1 MKMKKFIALLTVA
14 GMTATMAV
22 GCGSSSNETS
32 EVPLYTLL
40 KNHEAREIY
49 DKHFLLK
56 LLSFLLS
63 VLP

>member
-32 EVPLYTLL
+32 DNAADTNTDEEYVKNVLKELGLL
-40 KNHEAREIY
+40 
-49 DKHFLLK
+49 
-56 LLSFLLS
+56 
-63 VLP
+63 

>member
-32 EVPLYTLL
+32 QQPV
-40 KNHEAREIY
+40 HQ
-49 DKHFLLK
+49 H
-56 LLSFLLS
+56 
-63 VLP
+63 